1 MAAPLAI
8 ETRSLTRS
16 FGSRLA
22 VDRLDLNVLRGS
34 IYGFLGPNG
43 AGKTTTIRLLLG
55 LLEATAGSIFIE
67 GEAFTRR
74 QRTLLQGIGAVVE
87 GPSLYPHLTGEENLE
102 VTRRLRGASTAQ
114 IADVLTLVDLAA
126 DARSL
131 VRVYSTG
138 MRQRLALAVAL
149 LARPRLLLL
158 DEPANGLDPSGI
170 RELRLLLKRL
180 AREQGVTVFVS
191 SHALAEVEQVA
202 DDVGIIDRGRLL
214 YQGALRELP
223 GYGRDTLEDIFLNV
237 VARSPRDLS

>member
-1 MAAPLAI
+1 
-8 ETRSLTRS
+8 
-16 FGSRLA
+16 
-22 VDRLDLNVLRGS
+22 V
-34 IYGFLGPNG
+34 
-43 AGKTTTIRLLLG
+43 
-55 LLEATAGSIFIE
+55 
-67 GEAFTRR
+67 
-74 QRTLLQGIGAVVE
+74 
-87 GPSLYPHLTGEENLE
+87 
-102 VTRRLRGASTAQ
+102 
-114 IADVLTLVDLAA
+114 
-126 DARSL
+126 
-131 VRVYSTG
+131 
-138 MRQRLALAVAL
+138 RQRLALAVAL